1 MPVILKVKN
10 ILIITFLILSAIS
23 VNANVKLPY
32 ILSSN
37 MVLQRETKTSVW
49 GWASAG
55 ENVTV
60 SFRGNTVTTET
71 GEDGG
76 WKVKIETGKAGGPFD
91 LTIKG
96 NNTILLE
103 SILVG
108 DVWVCSGQSNM
119 EFALKNSNNSDYEIR
134 KANYPA
140 IRLFQVPNT
149 TSATPAENT
158 LSAKWEI
165 CSPETAPGFSA
176 VGYYF
181 GKKINI
187 ETGIPIGLISADWG
201 ATAIESWTSEEAL
214 KTDTATAENLKT
226 LKSVDQEKLA
236 KEQTRIFEE
245 YYINLWK
252 LYQPDYTHEYLN
264 PGFDDSNWMTLSQ
277 PQLWEN
283 EKALKNYN
291 GVMWYRK
298 SFQIPEGFNL
308 DKASLSL
315 ARINDNDITWI
326 NGKRIGETFFMNDI
340 ARNYEVLP
348 KILEPGTNQL
358 VLRIEDYVGAGG
370 IQGTADEMFL
380 TDGKMKIN
388 LSGDWKLMKDETQIP
403 QNPSVMGENDTL
415 SNLLTTTLF
424 NGMINPLRNLSIKG
438 AIWYQGES
446 NADVMPKA
454 LKYEEQLKR
463 IIADWRKQWGEG
475 NFPFY
480 LVQLANYRAETQQPQ
495 TDIWPFIREAQAN
508 VAKQGENIGMA
519 CIIDIGSA
527 AEIHPRNKTG
537 VGERLA
543 LNALKHNYGKDIVCR
558 GPVMK
563 EVEFIGN
570 KAVVTFDMQGSA
582 LKVTDK
588 YGYINGFAVAGSDQK
603 FFYSKAILISDN
615 QVEVY
620 ADQVVDMKSV
630 RFLWADNPG
639 EINLY
644 NSTGLPAE
652 PFRTDNW

>member
-1 MPVILKVKN
+1 MNIKQNIKSNLLLIVGILFASS
-10 ILIITFLILSAIS
+10 IA
-23 VNANVKLPY
+23 ANVRLPY
-32 ILSSN
+32 VISSN
-37 MVLQRETKTSVW
+37 MVLQRDTKTSVW

-60 SFRGNTVTTET
+60 SFRGNTATIKT
-71 GEDGG
+71 GADGS
-76 WKVKIETGKAGGPFD
+76 WKVKIETGKVGGPFD
-91 LTIKG
+91 LTVKG

-103 SILVG
+103 NILVG

-119 EFALKNSNNSDYEIR
+119 EFALKNSTNSDYEIR
-134 KANYPA
+134 KANYPT
-140 IRLFQVPNT
+140 IRLFQVPNN
-149 TSATPAENT
+149 TSATPVENT
-158 LSAKWEI
+158 LSAKWEV
-165 CSPETAPGFSA
+165 CSPETVPGFSA
-176 VGYYF
+176 VGFYF
-181 GKKINI
+181 GKKINQ
-187 ETGIPIGLISADWG
+187 ETGIPIGLIEADWG

-214 KTDTATAENLKT
+214 KTDEAMAANLKKM
-226 LKSVDQEKLA
+226 KSVDQEKLA

-252 LYQPDYTHEYLN
+252 LYQPDYRHEYLN
-264 PGFDDSNWMTLSQ
+264 PNFDDSNWMTLSQ

-283 EKALKNYN
+283 VNALKSFN

-348 KILEPGTNQL
+348 KILETGTNQL
-358 VLRIEDYVGAGG
+358 VLRVEDYVGAGG
-370 IQGTADEMFL
+370 IQGNADEMFL
-380 TDGKMKIN
+380 TDGKMTIN
-388 LSGDWKLMKDETQIP
+388 LSGDWKLTKDSIQIP
-403 QNPSVMGENDTL
+403 QNPSVMGENDSL

-424 NGMINPLRNLSIKG
+424 NGMINPLLNFSIKG

-446 NADVMPKA
+446 NADAMPKA

-463 IIADWRKQWGEG
+463 MIADWRNQWGEG
-475 NFPFY
+475 DLPFY

-495 TDIWPFIREAQAN
+495 TEIWPFLREALAN
-508 VAKQGENIGMA
+508 VAKQGKNIGMA
-519 CIIDIGSA
+519 CIIDLGSA
-527 AEIHPRNKTG
+527 TEIHPRNKNG

-543 LNALKHNYGKDIVCR
+543 LNALKYNYGKEIVCR
-558 GPVMK
+558 GSVMK
-563 EVEFIGN
+563 DVEFRGN
-570 KAVVTFDMQGSA
+570 KAVVTFDLQGSA

-588 YGYINGFAVAGSDQK
+588 YGYINGFSVAGSDQK
-603 FFYSKAILISDN
+603 FFYAKAILISDN
-615 QVEVY
+615 QVEVFS
-620 ADQVVDMKSV
+620 DQVVDMKSV

-652 PFRTDNW
+652 PFRTDRW